1 MGAKSGP
8 QSTESPPPAD
18 GPLARLLLTPPPLS
32 GEDEV
37 NAAAASLRSA
47 GLDALPVL
55 LDGRPTGMVTAR
67 ELLGPLSQAGANG
80 PVRCA
85 DIARPF
91 TPVPVTMPADEALW
105 MLQRDGIDPLI
116 VVDEAGGYLGLLTR
130 SRLLEA
136 LCDARRPRLI
146 GGLATPFG
154 VHLCSPHQRGGV
166 NDLAIVATG
175 LMIGLLAVAAQVIV
189 ALALALLSPDA
200 HQAALGALSYRLV
213 ELGAVPDALGGIGG
227 QLAVALCFLLLL
239 RLSPLAGFHAA
250 EHQAVHAV
258 ERGIALTPEQLSH
271 LPRPHP
277 RCGTNLVVLLALLLV
292 GYAAW
297 RAPWPQNLW
306 LGPALLGLLAW
317 RRLGRWVQQQFTTKP
332 ASRRQLEAGLAA
344 ARLLLARH
352 QRAPEL
358 RAGLVRRV
366 WNRGLVQ
373 VLFGLLL
380 SWQVV
385 EWLSRLGGWLVT

>member
-18 GPLARLLLTPPPLS
+18 GPLARLLLTPPPLR

-37 NAAAASLRSA
+37 NAAAASLRST

-55 LDGRPTGMVTAR
+55 VDGRPAGIVTAR
-67 ELLGPLSQAGANG
+67 ELLGPLAQAGANG
-80 PVRCA
+80 PILCA
-85 DIARPF
+85 GIARPF

-105 MLQRDGIDPLI
+105 MLQRDGIDHLV
-116 VVDEAGGYLGLLTR
+116 VVDASGGYLGLLTR
-130 SRLLEA
+130 TRLLEA
-136 LCDARRPRLI
+136 LSDARRPRVI

-175 LMIGLLAVAAQVIV
+175 LMIGLLAVVAQLTV

-213 ELGAVPDALGGIGG
+213 GLGAVPDPLGGVGG
-227 QLAVALCFLLLL
+227 QLALGCCFLLLL

-258 ERGIALTPEQLSH
+258 ERGIALTPEQLAH

-277 RCGTNLVVLLALLLV
+277 RCGTNLVVLLGLLAV
-292 GYAAW
+292 AYAAW
-297 RAPWPQNLW
+297 RAPWPQSLW
-306 LGPALLGLLAW
+306 LAPALLGLAAW
-317 RRLGRWVQQQFTTKP
+317 RRLGGWVQQQFTTKP
-332 ASRRQLEAGLAA
+332 ASRRQLDAGIAA

-352 QRAPEL
+352 QRAPDQ

-373 VLFGLLL
+373 VLFGLVL
-380 SWQVV
+380 SWQAV
-385 EWLSRLGGWLVT
+385 EWLSCLGGWLVR